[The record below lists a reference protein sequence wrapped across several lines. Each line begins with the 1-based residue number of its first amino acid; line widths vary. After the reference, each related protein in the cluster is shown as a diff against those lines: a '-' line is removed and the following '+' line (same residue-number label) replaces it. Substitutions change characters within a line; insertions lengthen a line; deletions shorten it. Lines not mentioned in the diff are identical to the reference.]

1 VAAAPDHTRRGR
13 RPPLSFGVHQGVEYL
28 VAILLA
34 LTAIRL
40 PPESSTP
47 ALLGALAVV
56 GLALLTDGPLGG
68 FRLLGRR
75 AHRAVD
81 VLFAMVLAAS
91 PLALGWDNVVLVV
104 LAEMLALIF
113 AVLVVRTT
121 YSPVKRPPA
130 PAPPAP
136 RPSRSTTTTN
146 GAMRAAG
153 RVVGKVGRQGP
164 RALGRFVG
172 RHTRR

>member
-1 VAAAPDHTRRGR
+1 MADPERGVRR

-40 PPESSTP
+40 PPDTANT
-47 ALLGALAVV
+47 ALLGALAVAA
-56 GLALLTDGPLGG
+56 LALITDGPLGG
-68 FRLLGRR
+68 FRLVGRR
-75 AHRAVD
+75 AHRVLD

-91 PLALGWDNVVLVV
+91 PVALGWDNLVLVV
-104 LAEMLALIF
+104 LAGVLAVVFI
-113 AVLVVRTT
+113 VLVVRTT
-121 YSPVKRPPA
+121 YTAVKRPPG
-130 PAPPAP
+130 PGPVP
-136 RPSRSTTTTN
+136 RPTATTN
-146 GAMRAAG
+146 GAVRAAG

-172 RHTRR
+172 RHVKR